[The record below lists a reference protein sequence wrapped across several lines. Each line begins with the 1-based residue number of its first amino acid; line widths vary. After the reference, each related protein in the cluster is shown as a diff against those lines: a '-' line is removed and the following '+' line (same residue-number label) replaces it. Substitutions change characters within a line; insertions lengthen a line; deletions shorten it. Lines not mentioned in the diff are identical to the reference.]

1 MLGLRSQSPVLKCS
15 WKNTHA
21 HNHFTPHSPSHAN
34 ALLILLSLVLADTY
48 SLARGFARSIRFYS
62 QQTVLVTASSGRIGK
77 EVVARLAKDDNFIV
91 RAAAFT
97 PSVLFFPLIVMPF
110 DAFWC
115 QLVHVGP
122 PRNNSLIC
130 VLDTQSRIYL
140 HAWTDLPAAP
150 SSNASARS
158 LK

>member
-1 MLGLRSQSPVLKCS
+1 M
-15 WKNTHA
+15 
-21 HNHFTPHSPSHAN
+21 
-34 ALLILLSLVLADTY
+34 LADTY

-110 DAFWC
+110 DA
-115 QLVHVGP
+115 
-122 PRNNSLIC
+122 N
-130 VLDTQSRIYL
+130 
-140 HAWTDLPAAP
+140 
-150 SSNASARS
+150 
-158 LK
+158 

>member
-21 HNHFTPHSPSHAN
+21 HNHCTPHSPATN
-34 ALLILLSLVLADTY
+34 ASFILTDTY

-62 QQTVLVTASSGRIGK
+62 KQTVLVTASSGRIGK

-97 PSVLFFPLIVMPF
+97 PSVLFFPLIVVPFGAFF

-150 SSNASARS
+150 SSNASAHS